1 MMMKLNDTSVRIT
14 IFYEN
19 LSGHATM
26 NATNSFEVTVGSE
39 FPDLSSLEGLDV
51 QTCIITNDDGVQIPT
66 QGIYKKVDSIN
77 ITYDERSKIYTANMI
92 LISVTDES

>member
-1 MMMKLNDTSVRIT
+1 MTMKLNDTSVRIT
-14 IFYEN
+14 NFYEN

-51 QTCIITNDDGVQIPT
+51 QTCVITNDDGVQIPT

>member
-1 MMMKLNDTSVRIT
+1 MIMKLNDTSVRIT
-14 IFYEN
+14 NFYEN

-26 NATNSFEVTVGSE
+26 NATNSFEVTAGAE
-39 FPDLSSLEGLDV
+39 FPDLSSLEGIDV
-51 QTCIITNDDGVQIPT
+51 QTCVITNDDGIQIPT